1 MRVVHAVNDE
11 SKHSDGPGGVVGGGG
26 GGGGGDEGRGGGG
39 RYAPSSP
46 AEHPH
51 LPGYAT
57 AVATAAPDE
66 GGASSGSGGDVGAGR
81 GVELSPANDDC
92 EASGFYAAV
101 DPEAVSKLV
110 GWGISCDF
118 ARVALRRTGND
129 IPGALRLVA
138 EGSMDAHLAKDQ
150 EELALE
156 AVAETAAEAEAAAGA
171 PVTATA
177 AAAPAAATATAVPI
191 SGGNGPEQ

>member
-1 MRVVHAVNDE
+1 MGTVGV
-11 SKHSDGPGGVVGGGG
+11 GGVDGVS
-26 GGGGGDEGRGGGG
+26 GGDEEGGRGGD
-39 RYAPSSP
+39 RDAAAPSSP

-57 AVATAAPDE
+57 AVATASPEEQEDAAIVP
-66 GGASSGSGGDVGAGR
+66 GSGSGDGEGG
-81 GVELSPANDDC
+81 GGLELSPTTTDDC

-101 DPEAVSKLV
+101 DPGAVSKLV

-118 ARVALRRTGND
+118 ARVALRRTRND

-150 EELALE
+150 EEMAQE
-156 AVAETAAEAEAAAGA
+156 AEAEAEAEAAAAAA
-171 PVTATA
+171 PGPAAESAPAVA
-177 AAAPAAATATAVPI
+177 AAAVPVSDGNSPA
-191 SGGNGPEQ
+191 Q